1 MKSLKPTVVRRPA
14 KQERER
20 QVLLGLVR
28 HYIKT
33 GKAVGSHTL
42 QEAGFDNLSSATIRN
57 YFSQLEQEGFLMQQ
71 HSSGGRIPTYAAY
84 RLYATEY
91 AGTEGVLPREAEILE
106 KLRHVET
113 REIAAYLQQA
123 AETLSGLTNLAV
135 FVSAPRF
142 DHDFIV
148 GVKVVPIDTTRCL
161 CAIITDFGVVQS
173 EVIQVETRISAH
185 AAKRIES
192 YFHWRLTD
200 HDEPEQMDPDEQA
213 LAQKIYNE
221 VMLRYIVSYSNFV
234 EAALYR
240 TGFSRLLT
248 YPEFRDST
256 LLGNSLSLFE
266 NLHTVRLLIKGCCK
280 EGRLK
285 VWIGD
290 ELAPFATAVP
300 DCTVMAL
307 PYHINQNVAGAI
319 GLLGPTRVPYPEL
332 FELLRSFS
340 HSISEALTRN
350 LYKFKITFRQPH
362 SAPYE
367 LGQAEYHPLLL
378 EAKDH

>member
-1 MKSLKPTVVRRPA
+1 MKSLKPALIKRPA

-20 QVLLGLVR
+20 QVLFGLVR

-33 GKAVGSHTL
+33 GKPVGSHTL
-42 QEAGFDNLSSATIRN
+42 QEAGFDTLSSATIRN
-57 YFSQLEQEGFLMQQ
+57 YFSQLEQEGFLIQQ

-91 AGTEGVLPREAEILE
+91 GGKESLLPHEAEVLD
-106 KLRHVET
+106 KLRQAET
-113 REIAAYLQQA
+113 REIAAYLQQVG
-123 AETLSGLTNLAV
+123 ETLSRLTNLAV

-148 GVKVVPIDTTRCL
+148 EMKVVPIDTTRCL
-161 CAIITDFGVVQS
+161 CAIVTDFGVVQS
-173 EVIQVETRISAH
+173 EVLSVDVRLSAH
-185 AAKRIES
+185 GAKRIES
-192 YFHWRLTD
+192 YFHWRLTG
-200 HDEPEQMDPDEQA
+200 HDEPELEPEELA
-213 LAQKIYNE
+213 LAQKMYNE

-266 NLHTVRLLIKGCCK
+266 NLHTVRMLIKGCCK
-280 EGRLK
+280 EGKLK

-290 ELAPFATAVP
+290 ELTPFAPAVP

-307 PYHINQNVAGAI
+307 PYHINQNIVGAI
-319 GLLGPTRVPYPEL
+319 GLLGPTRIPYPEL
-332 FELLRSFS
+332 VELLHGFT
-340 HSISEALTRN
+340 HSMSEALTRN

-362 SAPYE
+362 HAPFE
-367 LGQAEYHPLLL
+367 LGQAEYQPLLL
-378 EAKDH
+378 EAKD